1 MQVVNSGRGRVTKA
15 LGVALLASL
24 PAALATTAHA
34 TAPSSTLAR
43 LQDTWRETIR
53 NKPTP
58 GDGCFSAAYPS
69 TAWTRVACSTK
80 PAIPFIPRHGHGA
93 FTVGNGNDYAAVV
106 SSLISNGVGSF
117 PSVTGVT
124 KETGYGGQTNTYSLQ
139 LNSQFFTSAACNGHS
154 GCLGWQQFV
163 YSTSEGIAFM
173 QYWLINYGSRCPTGG
188 WSSYSGSCYK
198 NSSEVS
204 VPLQVISQLPNLK
217 VTGKAVSGGSDTITL
232 TTASH
237 AYSATGSDTVTY
249 LANSWKEAEFNIVG
263 DGGGSAAKFN
273 KGSKLT
279 VNTAL
284 TDGATSAPTCESNDG
299 TTGETNNLTL
309 GSCTTA
315 GGSTP
320 SIQFTESD

>member
-1 MQVVNSGRGRVTKA
+1 
-15 LGVALLASL
+15 
-24 PAALATTAHA
+24 
-34 TAPSSTLAR
+34 
-43 LQDTWRETIR
+43 
-53 NKPTP
+53 
-58 GDGCFSAAYPS
+58 
-69 TAWTRVACSTK
+69 
-80 PAIPFIPRHGHGA
+80 
-93 FTVGNGNDYAAVV
+93 
-106 SSLISNGVGSF
+106 
-117 PSVTGVT
+117 
-124 KETGYGGQTNTYSLQ
+124 
-139 LNSQFFTSAACNGHS
+139 
-154 GCLGWQQFV
+154 
-163 YSTSEGIAFM
+163 M